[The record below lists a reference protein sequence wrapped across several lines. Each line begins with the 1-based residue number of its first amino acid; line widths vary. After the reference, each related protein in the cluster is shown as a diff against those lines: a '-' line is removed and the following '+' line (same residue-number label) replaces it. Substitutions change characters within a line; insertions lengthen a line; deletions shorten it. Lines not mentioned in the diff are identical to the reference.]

1 MSEVDPDPQSE
12 RLPSLGTTREQLG
25 EHMNKAQMLRL
36 LQEYPLDDEFEWK
49 WFGTFKFPDST
60 TLQNAGKVLLK
71 WRNELEEY
79 EGTDR

>member
-1 MSEVDPDPQSE
+1 
-12 RLPSLGTTREQLG
+12 
-25 EHMNKAQMLRL
+25 MNKAQMLRL